1 MGGLLESQKKTSN
14 DISVIRNLQRETEQ
28 KMGEFTLRI
37 ASLEDTLEKM
47 TFLEERPSN
56 NEIRFLNLEKI
67 VPDITNKAND
77 LENRSRRNNLIVHGV
92 REHEGE
98 SENALAKQ
106 VKDEIFSKLL
116 GLPIQGVKRL
126 HRLGGRMSGR
136 TRPAILKL
144 VDFREKILAL
154 QKYSKL
160 KETNLSISE
169 DFLRRVQLAW
179 KCLWES
185 TAEEREQNL

>member
-136 TRPAILKL
+136 TMPAILKL
-144 VDFREKILAL
+144 VDFREKISVL
-154 QKYSKL
+154 QKCSKL
-160 KETNLSISE
+160 KETN
-169 DFLRRVQLAW
+169 
-179 KCLWES
+179 
-185 TAEEREQNL
+185 